1 MTYDI
6 KAIKKNAEHL
16 GNAYFDDKDKLLLI
30 NHSTLL
36 KHNQYEVIKYED
48 IMYCYVDE
56 SDGVQTTN
64 HSLGYATLGAM
75 VGGFFGAMVGVAA
88 GKQQRKVIT
97 GIQVQVMTTDQKEH
111 YIDCVKLPDA
121 KLNDIHYSTGQAVGS
136 KVEEIIQNNL

>member
-16 GNAYFDDKDKLLLI
+16 GNAYFDDEDKLLLI
-30 NHSTLL
+30 DHSTLL

-56 SDGVQTTN
+56 SDGIQASN

-75 VGGFFGAMVGVAA
+75 VGGFS
-88 GKQQRKVIT
+88 
-97 GIQVQVMTTDQKEH
+97 VQWLEL
-111 YIDCVKLPDA
+111 LPA
-121 KLNDIHYSTGQAVGS
+121 
-136 KVEEIIQNNL
+136 NNSERLLLKYKFK

>member
-16 GNAYFDDKDKLLLI
+16 GNAYFDDEDKLLLI
-30 NHSTLL
+30 DHSTLL

-56 SDGVQTTN
+56 SDGVQASN

-75 VGGFFGAMVGVAA
+75 VFRCNSWCCCRQTAA
-88 GKQQRKVIT
+88 EGYYWNT
-97 GIQVQVMTTDQKEH
+97 GSS
-111 YIDCVKLPDA
+111 
-121 KLNDIHYSTGQAVGS
+121 NDD
-136 KVEEIIQNNL
+136 

>member
-75 VGGFFGAMVGVAA
+75 VGAAA

>member
-64 HSLGYATLGAM
+64 HSLGYATLAQWL
-75 VGGFFGAMVGVAA
+75 VAFL
-88 GKQQRKVIT
+88 
-97 GIQVQVMTTDQKEH
+97 VQWLVL
-111 YIDCVKLPDA
+111 LP
-121 KLNDIHYSTGQAVGS
+121 G
-136 KVEEIIQNNL
+136 NNNGRLLLEYKFK